1 MKEELATRY
10 EPTNF
15 EQRIYAFWEEGGYFT
30 PVDDPERPKFSIVIP
45 PPNVTG
51 RLHIGHALVNT
62 LQDIIVR
69 WKRMSGF
76 NTLWLPGTDH
86 AGIATQL
93 MVEKQ
98 LAKEGLSRFDLGRE
112 KFLERVWQWKAQH
125 STEIKD
131 QLTRLGASADWSRER
146 FTLDEGLSHAVR
158 YVFVKLYDD
167 GLIYRDL
174 AMVNWCPR
182 CRTAISDVEVEFRE
196 TNGKLYHVDYPV
208 EGTDRRLTVATTRP
222 ETMLG
227 DTGVAVHPEDE
238 RYQDLI
244 GKNAILPI
252 ANRSIP
258 IVGDPILVDRE
269 FGTGV
274 VKVTPSHDK
283 NDYESGLRNNLPQ
296 MQVISETGTMT
307 DAAGAEFAGLDRYEA
322 RKKVVELLREQGFLV
337 KVEEHP
343 HNVGIHGKCDTPIE
357 PMISRQWFVKIEPL
371 AKPAIEAVR
380 NGSVQIFPQSWEA
393 TYFNWMENIHDWTIS
408 RQLWWGHR
416 IPAFHCPNGHTT
428 VSMDDITTCP
438 QCGAAVT
445 QETDVLDTWFSSG
458 LWPFSTMGWP
468 DENAPDYRLF
478 YPTDTLI
485 TGFDILF
492 FWVARMIMMGLR
504 FTGKAPFSQVF
515 LNGLVRDEQG
525 QKMSKTKGNV
535 IDPLDVVNEVGADA
549 LRFTLAV
556 SASGR
561 DIPLGKSRIQGY
573 SAFVNKIWN
582 ASRFAMMH
590 IDKELKS
597 AGPIE
602 RDSLKTV
609 ERWILSR
616 LNSVTREVNRQLS
629 LFRFDEA
636 ANAIYQFFW
645 HEFCDWYIEMA
656 KPVLLGKHGTEKDRD
671 LARRVLLEVLDRSL
685 RLLHPFMPFVTEEI
699 WQKLGGVEPSIMIAP
714 YPITEEV
721 LEDSEAERLTDA
733 VRAIITA
740 VRNVRAER
748 GFTPKDRFRLYIRGA
763 ADGTTGAST
772 RDANFFR
779 EYSYLLHE
787 LARLDEVS
795 VEGEPPAG
803 THHDVIEGFHIA
815 IAFPEKVVSP
825 EQLEK
830 VQRDIEKTRAEL
842 ASMDAKLADERFVRN
857 APPHIVQGAQAR
869 QGELRAKLEKLQ
881 QNQ

>member
-1 MKEELATRY
+1 MPPLYMKEELATRY
-10 EPTNF
+10 EPSDF
-15 EQRIYAFWEEGGYFT
+15 EQRIYAMWEEGGYFT
-30 PVDDPERPKFSIVIP
+30 PCLDREKPKFSIVIP

-76 NTLWLPGTDH
+76 NTLWVPGTDH
-86 AGIATQL
+86 AGIATQ
-93 MVEKQ
+93 MVVEKQ
-98 LAKEGLSRFDLGRE
+98 LEKEGLSRFDLGRD
-112 KFLERVWQWKAQH
+112 KFVERVWQWKEQH

-131 QLTRLGASADWSRER
+131 QLTRLGASADWTRER
-146 FTLDEGLSHAVR
+146 FTLDEGLSRAVR
-158 YVFVKLYDD
+158 YVFVKLYEDD
-167 GLIYRDL
+167 LIYRDL

-196 TNGKLYHVDYPV
+196 TNGKLYHVKYPV
-208 EGTDRRLTVATTRP
+208 EGSDRELIVATTRP

-252 ANRSIP
+252 VNRAIP

-283 NDYESGLRNNLPQ
+283 NDYEAGLRNNLPQ
-296 MQVISETGTMT
+296 LQVIGEDGRMT
-307 DAAGAEFAGLDRYEA
+307 DAAGAEFSGIDRSEA
-322 RKKVVELLREQGFLV
+322 RTKIVEMLREQGLLV
-337 KVEEHP
+337 KIDNHA
-343 HNVGIHGKCDTPIE
+343 HNVAVHGKCDTPIE

-371 AKPAIEAVR
+371 ARPAIEAVR
-380 NGSVQIFPQSWEA
+380 NGDVTITPQSWEA

-416 IPAFHCPNGHTT
+416 IPAFHCTNGHTS
-428 VSMDDITTCP
+428 VSMDDLTTCP
-438 QCGAAVT
+438 QCGAPVT

-458 LWPFSTMGWP
+458 LWPFSTLGWP
-468 DENAPDYRLF
+468 DEDSQDYQIF

-525 QKMSKTKGNV
+525 RKMSKTIGNV

-590 IDKELKS
+590 IDKDLKH
-597 AGPIE
+597 AGPID
-602 RDSLKTV
+602 RDNLKTV

-616 LNSVTREVNRQLS
+616 LNSTTREVNKQLS
-629 LFRFDEA
+629 VFRFDEA

-656 KPVLLGKHGTEKDRD
+656 KPVLLGKHGTDDDRA

-721 LEDSEAERLTDA
+721 LEDPDAERLTA
-733 VRAIITA
+733 AAQEIITT
-740 VRNVRAER
+740 VRNLRAER
-748 GFTPKDRFRLYIRGA
+748 GFTPKDRFTLYVRGGA
-763 ADGTTGAST
+763 A
-772 RDANFFR
+772 REANFFR
-779 EYSYLLHE
+779 DYGYLLTE
-787 LARLDEVS
+787 LARLNEVI
-795 VEGEPPAG
+795 VGAEPPASA
-803 THHDVIEGFHIA
+803 HQDVVAGFPIA
-815 IAFPEKVVSP
+815 VVFPEKVISE
-825 EQLEK
+825 EQREK
-830 VQRDIEKTRAEL
+830 VRRDIEKTRNEL
-842 ASMDAKLADERFVRN
+842 ASMEAKLANEQFVRN
-857 APPHIVQGAQAR
+857 APPHIVEGAQAR
-869 QGELRAKLEKLQ
+869 QAELRARLETLQ

>member
-10 EPTNF
+10 EPSQF
-15 EQRIYAFWEEGGYFT
+15 EKRIYAFWEEGGYFT
-30 PVDDPERPKFSIVIP
+30 PVVDKERPKFSIVIP

-86 AGIATQL
+86 AGIATQ
-93 MVEKQ
+93 MVVEKQ
-98 LAKEGLSRFDLGRE
+98 LEKEGISRFDLGRE
-112 KFLERVWQWKAQH
+112 KFVERVWQWKEQH
-125 STEIKD
+125 ATEIKD

-146 FTLDEGLSHAVR
+146 FTLDEGLSRAVR

-182 CRTAISDVEVEFRE
+182 CRTAISDVEVEFKE
-196 TNGKLYHVDYPV
+196 TNGKLYHINYPI
-208 EGTDRRLTVATTRP
+208 EGTDRFLTVATTRP

-238 RYQDLI
+238 RYADLI

-252 ANRSIP
+252 MNRPIP
-258 IVGDPILVDRE
+258 IVGDAILVDRE

-274 VKVTPSHDK
+274 VKVTPAHDK
-283 NDYESGLRNNLPQ
+283 NDYEAGLRNNLPQ
-296 MQVISETGTMT
+296 VQVIGEEGRMT
-307 DAAGAEFAGLDRYEA
+307 DAAGADFSGIDRKEA
-322 RKKVVELLREQGFLV
+322 RERVVEMLREQGLLV
-337 KVEEHP
+337 KIDQHQ
-343 HNVGIHGKCDTPIE
+343 HNVAVHGKCDTPIE

-371 AKPAIEAVR
+371 ARPAIDAVR
-380 NGSVQIFPQSWEA
+380 NGEITITPQSWEA

-416 IPAFHCPNGHTT
+416 IPAFHCTNGHTT
-428 VSMDDITTCP
+428 VSMDDLTTCP
-438 QCGAAVT
+438 QCGAEVT

-458 LWPFSTMGWP
+458 LWPFSTLGWQGEGSE
-468 DENAPDYRLF
+468 DAPDYQVF

-525 QKMSKTKGNV
+525 RKMSKTIGNV

-561 DIPLGKSRIQGY
+561 DIPLGKSQIQGY

-590 IDKELKS
+590 IDVDLKH

-602 RDSLKTV
+602 RDNLKTV

-616 LNSVTREVNRQLS
+616 LNAVTREVNKQLS

-636 ANAIYQFFW
+636 SKAIYQFFW

-656 KPVLLGKHGTEKDRD
+656 KPVLLGKHGTDDDRK
-671 LARRVLLEVLDRSL
+671 LAKRVLLEVLDRSL

-699 WQKLGGVEPSIMIAP
+699 WLKLGGVEPSIMIAP

-721 LEDSEAERLTDA
+721 LEDSEAERLANA
-733 VRAIITA
+733 VRAIITT
-740 VRNVRAER
+740 VRNLRAER
-748 GFTPKDRFRLYIRGA
+748 GYTPKDRFTLFIRG
-763 ADGTTGAST
+763 SNP
-772 RDANFFR
+772 RESNFFR
-779 EYSYLLHE
+779 EYAYLLTE
-787 LARLDEVS
+787 LARLNEVS

-803 THHDVIEGFHIA
+803 AHLDVVEGFSIA
-815 IAFPEKVVSP
+815 IVFPEKVVSA

-830 VQRDIEKTRAEL
+830 VRRDIEKTRTEL
-842 ASMDAKLADERFVRN
+842 EAMQAKLGNEQFVRN
-857 APPHIVQGAQAR
+857 APPQIVQATQAR
-869 QGELRAKLEKLQ
+869 VAELQKKLETLQ

>member
-1 MKEELATRY
+1 MKEELAKRY
-10 EPTNF
+10 EPTEF
-15 EQRIYAFWEEGGYFT
+15 EQRIYAFWEKGGYFT
-30 PVDDPERPKFSIVIP
+30 PVQDPDRPKFSIVIP

-76 NTLWLPGTDH
+76 NTLCLPGTDH

-93 MVEKQ
+93 MVERQ
-98 LAKEGLSRFDLGRE
+98 LEKEGLSRFDLGRD
-112 KFLERVWQWKAQH
+112 KFIERVWKWKEQH

-146 FTLDEGLSHAVR
+146 FTLDEGLSRAVR
-158 YVFVKLYDD
+158 YVFVKLYED

-182 CRTAISDVEVEFRE
+182 CQTAISDVEVEFRE
-196 TNGKLYHVDYPV
+196 RNGKLYHIDYHV
-208 EGTDRRLTVATTRP
+208 EGSGTKLIVATTRP

-227 DTGVAVHPEDE
+227 DTGVAVHPEDD
-238 RYQDLI
+238 RYKELI
-244 GKNAILPI
+244 GKFAVLPI
-252 ANRSIP
+252 ANRRIP
-258 IVGDPILVDRE
+258 IVADPILVDPA

-274 VKVTPSHDK
+274 VKVTPSHDR
-283 NDYESGLRNNLPQ
+283 NDYEAGLRNDLPQ
-296 MQVISETGTMT
+296 MQVIAEDGRMT
-307 DAAGAEFAGLDRYEA
+307 AAAGAEFEGLDRKEA
-322 RKKVVELLREQGFLV
+322 RAKVVELLREQGHLV
-337 KVEEHP
+337 KVEEHL
-343 HNVGIHGKCDTPIE
+343 HNVGVHGKCDTDIE

-380 NGSVQIFPQSWEA
+380 NGDITITPQSWEA

-428 VSMDDITTCP
+428 VSMDDITACP
-438 QCGAAVT
+438 VCSAPAT

-458 LWPFSTMGWP
+458 LWPFSTLGWTGP
-468 DENAPDYRLF
+468 ESEETAVDYRIF

-504 FTGKAPFSQVF
+504 FTGQAPFRQVF

-535 IDPLDVVNEVGADA
+535 IDPLDVVAEVGADA

-590 IDKELKS
+590 IDTELRD
-597 AGPIE
+597 AEPID

-616 LNSVTREVNRQLS
+616 LNAVTREVNKQLS

-636 ANAIYQFFW
+636 SSALYQFFW

-656 KPVLLGKHGTEKDRD
+656 KPVLLGKHGSEDDRR
-671 LARRVLLEVLDRSL
+671 LAKRVLLEVLDRSL

-699 WQKLGGVEPSIMIAP
+699 WLKLGGVEPSIMVAP
-714 YPITEEV
+714 YPIPEEV
-721 LEDSEAERLTDA
+721 LEDPDAERLTAA
-733 VRAIITA
+733 VKAIITT

-748 GFTPKDRFRLYIRGA
+748 GFTPKDRFTLYIRGNS
-763 ADGTTGAST
+763 DRES
-772 RDANFFR
+772 NFFR
-779 EYSYLLHE
+779 EYAYLLIE
-787 LARLDEVS
+787 LARLDSVA
-795 VEGEPPAG
+795 VEGEAPAG
-803 THHDVIEGFHIA
+803 THHDVVEGFHIA
-815 IAFPEKVVSP
+815 IQFPEKQVSQ
-825 EQLEK
+825 EQLDRVKRE
-830 VQRDIEKTRAEL
+830 IEKTQGEL
-842 ASMDAKLADERFVRN
+842 ASIQAKLSNEQFTSN
-857 APPHIVQGAQAR
+857 APANIVEGARTREA
-869 QGELRAKLEKLQ
+869 ELRARLEKLQ

>member
-1 MKEELATRY
+1 MKEELAPRY
-10 EPTNF
+10 DPSQF
-15 EQRIYAFWEEGGYFT
+15 EQRLYAFWEKEGFFT
-30 PVDDPERPKFSIVIP
+30 PIVDRERPKFSIVIP

-86 AGIATQL
+86 AGIATQ
-93 MVEKQ
+93 MVVEKQ
-98 LAKEGLSRFDLGRE
+98 LAKEGTSRFELGRE
-112 KFLERVWQWKAQH
+112 KFVERVWQWKEQH

-146 FTLDEGLSHAVR
+146 FTLDEGLSRAVR
-158 YVFVKLYDD
+158 YVFVKLYED

-174 AMVNWCPR
+174 AMVNWCPQ
-182 CRTAISDVEVEFRE
+182 CRTAISDVEVEFEERQS
-196 TNGKLYHVDYPV
+196 KLYYIDYPV
-208 EGTDRRLTVATTRP
+208 EGSDRRLTVATTRP

-227 DTGVAVHPEDE
+227 DTGVAVHPDDE
-238 RYQDLI
+238 RYRDLI
-244 GKNAILPI
+244 GRNAILPI
-252 ANRSIP
+252 ANRAIP
-258 IVGDPILVDRE
+258 IVGDAILVDPA
-269 FGTGV
+269 FGTGI

-283 NDYESGLRNNLPQ
+283 NDYETGLRHNLPQ
-296 MQVISETGTMT
+296 LQVIGEDGAMLAS
-307 DAAGAEFAGLDRYEA
+307 AGAEFDKLDRFAA
-322 RKKVVELLREQGFLV
+322 RKKVVAMIGEQGYLRKIEDHV
-337 KVEEHP
+337 NSIGV
-343 HNVGIHGKCDTPIE
+343 HGKCGTVIE
-357 PMISRQWFVKIEPL
+357 PMLSRQWFVKIEPL
-371 AKPAIEAVR
+371 ARPAIEAVR
-380 NGSVQIFPQSWEA
+380 SGAITITPQSWEA

-428 VSMDDITTCP
+428 VTMDEPATCP
-438 QCGAAVT
+438 QCEAPVQ

-468 DENAPDYRLF
+468 DEESPDYQVF

-492 FWVARMIMMGLR
+492 FWVARMIMFGLR
-504 FTGKAPFSQVF
+504 FTGRVPFTQVF

-590 IDKELKS
+590 IDTELRAAK
-597 AGPIE
+597 PID
-602 RDSLKTV
+602 RDSLGTV

-616 LNSVTREVNRQLS
+616 LNTVTREVNRQLS
-629 LFRFDEA
+629 MFRFDEA
-636 ANAIYQFFW
+636 ASAVYQFFW

-656 KPVLLGKHGTEKDRD
+656 KPVLIGKHGSDADRA
-671 LARRVLLEVLDRSL
+671 LAKRVLLEVLDRSL

-699 WQKLGGVEPSIMIAP
+699 WLKLGGVEPSIMIAP
-714 YPITEEV
+714 YPVAEQV
-721 LEDSEAERLTDA
+721 LEDPDAERLVDA
-733 VRAIITA
+733 VRAVITT
-740 VRNVRAER
+740 VRNARAER
-748 GFTPKDRFRLYIRGA
+748 GFTPKDRFTLYIRGN
-763 ADGTTGAST
+763 DS
-772 RDANFFR
+772 RESNFFR
-779 EYSYLLHE
+779 ENAYLLIE
-787 LARLDEVS
+787 LARLNELR
-795 VEGEPPAG
+795 VEAEPPPGA
-803 THHDVIEGFHIA
+803 HHDVVEGFHVA
-815 IAFPEKVVSP
+815 IEFPEKVVSP
-825 EQLEK
+825 EQMER
-830 VQRDIEKTRAEL
+830 VRREIEKSEKEL
-842 ASMDAKLADERFVRN
+842 ASIESKLANEQFTRN
-857 APPHIVQGAQAR
+857 APAQIVEGAQAR
-869 QGELRAKLEKLQ
+869 HAELRARLDKLQ

>member
-10 EPTNF
+10 EPSTF
-15 EQRIYAFWEEGGYFT
+15 EQRIYAAWEEGGYFT
-30 PVDDPERPKFSIVIP
+30 PVVDRDRPKFSIVIP

-86 AGIATQL
+86 AGIATQMVVERRL
-93 MVEKQ
+93 ADQGISRFELGRDKFVEKIWEW
-98 LAKEGLSRFDLGRE
+98 KE
-112 KFLERVWQWKAQH
+112 QH

-131 QLTRLGASADWSRER
+131 QLTRLGASCDWTRER
-146 FTLDEGLSHAVR
+146 FTLDEGLSRAVR
-158 YVFVKLYDD
+158 TVFVKLYED
-167 GLIYRDL
+167 GLIYRGI

-182 CRTAISDVEVEFRE
+182 CRTAISDIEVEFRE
-196 TNGKLYHVDYPV
+196 RNASLWYIDYDV
-208 EGTDRRLTVATTRP
+208 ELDGRRLTIATTRP

-227 DTGVAVHPEDE
+227 DTAIAVHPHDE
-238 RYQDLI
+238 RYKDLI
-244 GKNAILPI
+244 GKHAILPI
-252 ANRSIP
+252 ANRRIP
-258 IVGDPILVDRE
+258 IIADAILVDPA

-274 VKVTPSHDK
+274 VKVTPSHDR
-283 NDYESGLRNNLPQ
+283 NDYETGKRHDLPQ
-296 MQVISETGTMT
+296 MQVIGEDGRMT
-307 DAAGAEFAGLDRYEA
+307 DAAGAEFAGLDRFEA
-322 RKKVVELLREQGFLV
+322 RKKIVEMLREQGHLAR
-337 KVEEHP
+337 VEDHVN
-343 HNVGIHGKCDTPIE
+343 NVGFHGKCDTVVE
-357 PMISRQWFVKIEPL
+357 PMVSRQWFVKIEPL
-371 AKPAIEAVR
+371 ATPAVEAVR
-380 NGSVQIFPQSWEA
+380 SGAVQIIPQSWES

-416 IPAFHCPNGHTT
+416 IPAFHCPNGHMT
-428 VSMDDITTCP
+428 VSIEDPGQCSE
-438 QCGAAVT
+438 CGAPVT
-445 QETDVLDTWFSSG
+445 QDTDVLDTWFSSG

-468 DENAPDYRLF
+468 EETPDLDVF

-492 FWVARMIMMGLR
+492 FWVARMIMFGLR
-504 FTGKAPFSQVF
+504 FTGRAPFSQVY

-525 QKMSKTKGNV
+525 QKMSKTRGNV

-549 LRFTLAV
+549 LRFTLAI
-556 SASGR
+556 ATTGR
-561 DIPLGKSRIQGY
+561 DIPLGKSRIAGY

-590 IDKELKS
+590 IDVELRD

-602 RDSLKTV
+602 RENLRTV

-616 LNSVTREVNRQLS
+616 LNSATAEVNRQLS

-636 ANAIYQFFW
+636 AGALYKFFW

-656 KPVLLGKHGTEKDRD
+656 KPVLLGRHGSDRD
-671 LARRVLLEVLDRSL
+671 RALAKRVLLEVLDRSL

-714 YPITEEV
+714 YPVAEEV
-721 LEDSEAERLTDA
+721 LEDPDAERLMNA
-733 VRAIITA
+733 VKAIITT

-748 GFTPKDRFRLYIRGA
+748 GFTPKDRFKLYIRGN
-763 ADGTTGAST
+763 DP
-772 RDANFFR
+772 RDSNFFR
-779 EYSYLLHE
+779 DYAYLLLE
-787 LARLDEVS
+787 LARLTEVS
-795 VEGEPPAG
+795 VEGQEPEGA
-803 THHDVIEGFHIA
+803 HHDVVDGFHIA
-815 IAFPEKVVSP
+815 VEFPEKVVSQ
-825 EQLEK
+825 EQLDRVRRE
-830 VQRDIEKTRAEL
+830 IEKAVKEL
-842 ASMDAKLADERFVRN
+842 EGLDAKLANEQFTMN
-857 APPHIVQGAQAR
+857 APANIVAGARAR
-869 QGELRAKLEKLQ
+869 QAELRARLEKLQ

>member
-1 MKEELATRY
+1 MKEELAKRY
-10 EPTNF
+10 EPSTF
-15 EQRIYAFWEEGGYFT
+15 EKPIYEKWEREGYFT
-30 PVDDPERPKFSIVIP
+30 PVVERERPKFSIVIP

-51 RLHIGHALVNT
+51 RLHVGHALVNT

-98 LAKEGLSRFDLGRE
+98 LEKEGLSRFDIGRE
-112 KFLERVWQWKAQH
+112 KFLERVWQWKEQH

-131 QLTRLGASADWSRER
+131 QLARLGASCDWSRER
-146 FTLDEGLSHAVR
+146 FTLDEGLSQAVR
-158 YVFVKLYDD
+158 YVFVKLYED

-196 TNGKLYHVDYPV
+196 RNGKLYHIDYTVD
-208 EGTDRRLTVATTRP
+208 GSDRKLTVATTRP

-227 DTGVAVHPEDE
+227 DTGVAVHPDDE
-238 RYQDLI
+238 RYRDLI
-244 GKNAILPI
+244 GKFAIVPI
-252 ANRSIP
+252 ANRRIP
-258 IVGDPILVDRE
+258 IIGDPILVDRE

-274 VKVTPSHDK
+274 VKVTPAHDK
-283 NDYESGLRNNLPQ
+283 NDYEAGLRNGLPQ
-296 MQVISETGTMT
+296 LQVIAEDGRMT
-307 DAAGAEFAGLDRYEA
+307 SAAGVDFAELDRFAA
-322 RKKVVELLREQGFLV
+322 RAKVVDLLREQGLLV
-337 KVEEHP
+337 KVEDHL
-343 HNVGIHGKCDTPIE
+343 HNVGVHGKCDTDIE
-357 PMISRQWFVKIEPL
+357 PMVSRQWFVKIEPL
-371 AKPAIEAVR
+371 ATPAIEAVR
-380 NGSVQIFPQSWEA
+380 NGSVTITPQSWEA

-416 IPAFHCPNGHTT
+416 IPAFHCPNGHTS
-428 VSMDDITTCP
+428 VSMDDLTACP
-438 QCGAAVT
+438 QCGAPVT

-458 LWPFSTMGWP
+458 LWPFSTLGWP
-468 DENAPDYRLF
+468 DQTPDYQVF

-590 IDKELKS
+590 IDVELKD

-602 RDSLKTV
+602 RENLRTV

-616 LNSVTREVNRQLS
+616 LNAVTSEVNRQLS

-636 ANAIYQFFW
+636 SNALYKFFW

-656 KPVLLGKHGTEKDRD
+656 KPVLLGKHGTDQERRVAK
-671 LARRVLLEVLDRSL
+671 RVLLEVLDRSL

-714 YPITEEV
+714 YPVSEEV
-721 LEDSEAERLTDA
+721 LEDPDAERMMDA
-733 VRAIITA
+733 VRAIITT

-748 GFTPKDRFRLYIRGA
+748 GFTPKDRFTLYVRGN
-763 ADGTTGAST
+763 
-772 RDANFFR
+772 DARQSNFFR
-779 EYSYLLHE
+779 DYAYLLIE
-787 LARLDEVS
+787 LARLDEVV

-803 THHDVIEGFHIA
+803 THHDVVENFHIA
-815 IAFPEKVVSP
+815 IRFPEKEVSQ
-825 EQLEK
+825 EQLDRVRRE
-830 VQRDIEKTRAEL
+830 IEKSEKEL
-842 ASMDAKLADERFVRN
+842 ELLDARLSNEQFVQN
-857 APPHIVQGAQAR
+857 APPAVVQQAQAR
-869 QGELRAKLEKLQ
+869 VNELRARIEKLSG
-881 QNQ
+881 NQ

>member
-1 MKEELATRY
+1 MKEELAKRY
-10 EPTNF
+10 EPTEF
-15 EQRIYAFWEEGGYFT
+15 EQRIYAFWEKGGYFT
-30 PVDDPERPKFSIVIP
+30 PASDPERPKFSIVIP

-93 MVEKQ
+93 MVERQ
-98 LAKEGLSRFDLGRE
+98 LEKEGLSRFDLGRD
-112 KFLERVWQWKAQH
+112 KFIERVWQWKEQH

-131 QLTRLGASADWSRER
+131 QLTRLGASADWTRER
-146 FTLDEGLSHAVR
+146 FTLDEGLSRAVR
-158 YVFVKLYDD
+158 YVFVKLHED

-182 CRTAISDVEVEFRE
+182 CQTAISDVEVEFRE
-196 TNGKLYHVDYPV
+196 RNGKLYHIDYPV
-208 EGTDRRLTVATTRP
+208 EGSDQKLVVATTRP

-227 DTGVAVHPEDE
+227 DTGVAVHPDDT
-238 RYQDLI
+238 RYQELI
-244 GKNAILPI
+244 GKFALLPI
-252 ANRSIP
+252 ANRRIP
-258 IVGDPILVDRE
+258 IVADPILVDPT

-274 VKVTPSHDK
+274 VKVTPSHDR
-283 NDYESGLRNNLPQ
+283 NDYEAGLRNDLPQ
-296 MQVISETGTMT
+296 LQVIAEDGRMT
-307 DAAGAEFAGLDRYEA
+307 AAAGAEFEGLDRKEA
-322 RKKVVELLREQGFLV
+322 RTKVVELLREQGQLV
-337 KVEEHP
+337 KVEEHL
-343 HNVGIHGKCDTPIE
+343 HNVGVHGKCDTDIE

-371 AKPAIEAVR
+371 AKPAIDAVR
-380 NGSVQIFPQSWEA
+380 NGDITITPQSWEA

-428 VSMDDITTCP
+428 VSMDDITACP
-438 QCGAAVT
+438 VCGAPAT

-458 LWPFSTMGWP
+458 LWPFSTLGWTGP
-468 DENAPDYRLF
+468 ESEQSAIDYRIF

-492 FWVARMIMMGLR
+492 FWVARMIMLGLR
-504 FTGKAPFSQVF
+504 FTGKAPFRQVF

-535 IDPLDVVNEVGADA
+535 IDPLDVVAEVGADA

-590 IDKELKS
+590 IDTELRD

-602 RDSLKTV
+602 RDNLKTV

-629 LFRFDEA
+629 HFRFDEA
-636 ANAIYQFFW
+636 ASALYQFFW

-656 KPVLLGKHGTEKDRD
+656 KPVLLGKQGSEDDRR
-671 LARRVLLEVLDRSL
+671 LAKRVLLEVLDRSL

-699 WQKLGGVEPSIMIAP
+699 WLKLGGVEPSIMVAP
-714 YPITEEV
+714 YPIVEEV
-721 LEDSEAERLTDA
+721 LEDPDAERLTTA
-733 VRAIITA
+733 VKAIITTI
-740 VRNVRAER
+740 RNVRAER
-748 GFTPKDRFRLYIRGA
+748 GFTPKDRFTLYIRGNS
-763 ADGTTGAST
+763 DRES
-772 RDANFFR
+772 NFFR
-779 EYSYLLHE
+779 EYAYLLTE
-787 LARLDEVS
+787 LARLDNVMIA
-795 VEGEPPAG
+795 GEPPAG
-803 THHDVIEGFHIA
+803 THHDVVEGFHIA
-815 IAFPEKVVSP
+815 IQFPEKQVSQ
-825 EQLEK
+825 EQLDRVKRE
-830 VQRDIEKTRAEL
+830 IEKTQGEL
-842 ASMDAKLADERFVRN
+842 ASIQAKLTNQQFMTN
-857 APPHIVQGAQAR
+857 APANIVDGARAR
-869 QGELRAKLEKLQ
+869 EAELRARLEKLQ

>member
-10 EPTNF
+10 EPAQF

-30 PVDDPERPKFSIVIP
+30 PVQDPERPKFSIVIP

-93 MVEKQ
+93 VVERQ
-98 LAKEGLSRFDLGRE
+98 LAKEGISRFDLGRE
-112 KFLERVWQWKAQH
+112 KFVERVWQWKEQH
-125 STEIKD
+125 SSEIKD

-146 FTLDEGLSHAVR
+146 FTLDEGLSRAVR
-158 YVFVKLYDD
+158 YVFVKLHED

-196 TNGKLYHVDYPV
+196 RNGKLWHIDYPV
-208 EGTDRRLTVATTRP
+208 EGSDQKLIVATTRP

-227 DTGVAVHPEDE
+227 DTGVAVHPDDE
-238 RYQDLI
+238 RYKALI
-244 GKNAILPI
+244 GRFAILPI
-252 ANRSIP
+252 ANRRIP
-258 IVGDPILVDRE
+258 IVADAILVDPE

-274 VKVTPSHDK
+274 VKVTPAHDR
-283 NDYESGLRNNLPQ
+283 NDYEAGLRNNLPQ
-296 MQVISETGTMT
+296 LQVIGEDGVMT
-307 DAAGAEFAGLDRYEA
+307 DAAGAAFKGLDRKEA
-322 RKKVVELLREQGFLV
+322 RAKVVEQLKEEGRLV
-337 KVEEHP
+337 KVEEHV
-343 HNVGIHGKCDTPIE
+343 HNVGVHGKCDTDIE

-371 AKPAIEAVR
+371 AKPAIDVVR
-380 NGSVQIFPQSWEA
+380 NGDVQIIPQSWEA

-428 VSMDDITTCP
+428 VSMDDLTTCP
-438 QCGAAVT
+438 ECGAPVT

-468 DENAPDYRLF
+468 DENAKDFQIF

-504 FTGKAPFSQVF
+504 FTGEPPFRYVF

-590 IDKELKS
+590 IDTELK
-597 AGPIE
+597 AGGQID

-616 LNSVTREVNRQLS
+616 LNSVTREVNKQLS

-636 ANAIYQFFW
+636 SNALYKFFW

-656 KPVLLGKHGTEKDRD
+656 KPVLLGRQGSEGDRA
-671 LARRVLLEVLDRSL
+671 LAKRVLLEVLDRSL

-699 WQKLGGVEPSIMIAP
+699 WLKLGGVEPSIMVAP
-714 YPITEEV
+714 YPIAEEV
-721 LEDSEAERLTDA
+721 LEDPDAERLTEA
-733 VRAIITA
+733 VQAIITT

-748 GFTPKDRFRLYIRGA
+748 GFTPKDRFTLYIRGN
-763 ADGTTGAST
+763 DERES
-772 RDANFFR
+772 NFFR
-779 EYSYLLHE
+779 EYAYLLTE
-787 LARLDEVS
+787 LARLDRVAVGE
-795 VEGEPPAG
+795 EPPAG
-803 THHDVIEGFHIA
+803 THQDVVANFHIA
-815 IAFPEKVVSP
+815 IQFPEKQVSQ
-825 EQLEK
+825 EQLERVK
-830 VQRDIEKTRAEL
+830 RDIEKTRGEL
-842 ASMDAKLADERFVRN
+842 ASIESKLANEQFTRN
-857 APPHIVQGAQAR
+857 APAPIVDGARAR
-869 QGELRAKLEKLQ
+869 EAELRARLEKLQ

>member
-10 EPTNF
+10 EPSTF
-15 EQRIYAFWEEGGYFT
+15 EQRIYAAWEAGGYFT
-30 PVDDPERPKFSIVIP
+30 PVVDRERPKFSIVIP

-76 NTLWLPGTDH
+76 NTLWVPGTDH
-86 AGIATQL
+86 AGIATQ
-93 MVEKQ
+93 MVVERK
-98 LAKEGLSRFDLGRE
+98 LAEQGISRFDLGRDKFVE
-112 KFLERVWQWKAQH
+112 KIWEWKEQH

-146 FTLDEGLSHAVR
+146 FTLDEGLSRAVR
-158 YVFVKLYDD
+158 YVFVKLYED
-167 GLIYRDL
+167 GLIYRGI

-182 CRTAISDVEVEFRE
+182 CRTAISDIEVEFRE
-196 TNGKLYHVDYPV
+196 RNASLWFIDYNV
-208 EGTDRRLTVATTRP
+208 EGEGNRKLTIATTRP

-227 DTGVAVHPEDE
+227 DTGVAVHPDDE
-238 RYQDLI
+238 RYKDLI
-244 GKNAILPI
+244 GKTAILPI
-252 ANRSIP
+252 ANRRIP
-258 IVGDPILVDRE
+258 IVGDAILVDPT

-283 NDYESGLRNNLPQ
+283 NDYETGKRHNLPQ
-296 MQVISETGTMT
+296 LQVIAEDGRMT
-307 DAAGAEFAGLDRYEA
+307 AAAGGEFEGLDRFEA
-322 RKKVVELLREQGFLV
+322 RKKVLEKLKESGHLAKTESHVN
-337 KVEEHP
+337 
-343 HNVGIHGKCDTPIE
+343 NVGVHGKCDTDIE
-357 PMISRQWFVKIEPL
+357 PMVSRQWFVKIEPL

-380 NGSVQIFPQSWEA
+380 NGAVQIHPQTWEA
-393 TYFNWMENIHDWTIS
+393 TYYNWMENIHDWTIS

-416 IPAFHCPNGHTT
+416 VPAFHCPNGHMS
-428 VSMDDITTCP
+428 VSLEDLTSCP
-438 QCGAAVT
+438 ECGAPMT

-468 DENAPDYRLF
+468 DDTPDYDVF

-492 FWVARMIMMGLR
+492 FWVARMIMFGLR
-504 FTGKAPFSQVF
+504 FTGKAPFSQVY

-549 LRFTLAV
+549 LRFTLAI
-556 SASGR
+556 STTGR
-561 DIPLGKSRIQGY
+561 DIPLGKSRIAGY

-582 ASRFAMMH
+582 ASRFALMH
-590 IDKELKS
+590 VDVELKD
-597 AGPIE
+597 AGTIE
-602 RDSLKTV
+602 RENLRTV

-616 LNSVTREVNRQLS
+616 LNSTTAEVNRQLS
-629 LFRFDEA
+629 VFRFDEA
-636 ANAIYQFFW
+636 AGALYKFFW

-656 KPVLLGKHGTEKDRD
+656 KPVLLGRHGSDVDRK
-671 LARRVLLEVLDRSL
+671 LAKRVLLEVLDRSL

-714 YPITEEV
+714 YPVPEEV
-721 LEDSEAERLTDA
+721 LEDPDGERLMNA
-733 VRAIITA
+733 VKAIITT

-748 GFTPKDRFRLYIRGA
+748 GFTPKDRFKLYIRGV
-763 ADGTTGAST
+763 DE
-772 RDANFFR
+772 RDSNFFR
-779 EYSYLLHE
+779 EYAYLLIE
-787 LARLDEVS
+787 LARLTEVS
-795 VEGEPPAG
+795 VEGEAPEGA
-803 THHDVIEGFHIA
+803 HHDVVEGFHIA
-815 IAFPEKVVSP
+815 IEFPEKVVTQ
-825 EQLEK
+825 EQLDRVKRE
-830 VQRDIEKTRAEL
+830 IEKATKEL
-842 ASMDAKLADERFVRN
+842 EGVEAKLADEKFTQN
-857 APPHIVQGAQAR
+857 APAHIVAGAQAR
-869 QGELRAKLEKLQ
+869 QTELRARLEKLQ

>member
-10 EPTNF
+10 EPTQF
-15 EQRIYAFWEEGGYFT
+15 EQRIYAFWEKGGYFT
-30 PVDDPERPKFSIVIP
+30 PVQDPERPKFSIVIP

-93 MVEKQ
+93 VVERQ

-112 KFLERVWQWKAQH
+112 KFVERVWQWKEQH

-146 FTLDEGLSHAVR
+146 FTLDEGLSRAVR
-158 YVFVKLYDD
+158 YVFVKLHED

-196 TNGKLYHVDYPV
+196 RNGKLWHIDYAV
-208 EGTDRRLTVATTRP
+208 EGTDRKLTVATTRP

-227 DTGVAVHPEDE
+227 DTAVAVHPDDE
-238 RYQDLI
+238 RYKDLI
-244 GKNAILPI
+244 GKFAILPI
-252 ANRSIP
+252 ANRRIP
-258 IVGDPILVDRE
+258 IVADPILVDPE

-274 VKVTPSHDK
+274 VKVTPSHDR
-283 NDYESGLRNNLPQ
+283 NDYEAGQRNNLQQ
-296 MQVISETGTMT
+296 MQVIGEDGTMT
-307 DAAGAEFAGLDRYEA
+307 DAAGADFKGLDRKEA
-322 RKKVVELLREQGFLV
+322 RAKVVERLKEEGHLV
-337 KVEEHP
+337 KIEEHV
-343 HNVGIHGKCDTPIE
+343 HNVGVHGKCDTDIE

-371 AKPAIEAVR
+371 AKPAIDVVR
-380 NGSVQIFPQSWEA
+380 NGDVQIVPQSWEA

-428 VSMDDITTCP
+428 VSMDDLTTCP
-438 QCGAAVT
+438 ECGAAVT

-458 LWPFSTMGWP
+458 LWPFSTLGWQGDGS
-468 DENAPDYRLF
+468 DEKAKDFQIF

-492 FWVARMIMMGLR
+492 FWVARMIMFGLR
-504 FTGKAPFSQVF
+504 FTGEPPFRHVF

-556 SASGR
+556 TASGR

-590 IDKELKS
+590 IDTELKD
-597 AGPIE
+597 AAPID
-602 RDSLKTV
+602 RDSIKTV

-616 LNSVTREVNRQLS
+616 LNTVTREVNKQLS

-636 ANAIYQFFW
+636 SNALYKFFW

-656 KPVLLGKHGTEKDRD
+656 KPVLLGRQGSEDDRA
-671 LARRVLLEVLDRSL
+671 LAKRVLLEVLDRSL

-699 WQKLGGVEPSIMIAP
+699 WLKLGGVEPSIMVAP
-714 YPITEEV
+714 YPIAEEV
-721 LEDSEAERLTDA
+721 LEDPDAERLTEA
-733 VRAIITA
+733 AQSIITTI
-740 VRNVRAER
+740 RNVRAER
-748 GFTPKDRFRLYIRGA
+748 GFTPKDRFTLYIRGN
-763 ADGTTGAST
+763 DE
-772 RDANFFR
+772 RELNFFR
-779 EYSYLLHE
+779 EYDYLLLE
-787 LARLDEVS
+787 LARLDKVHVAE
-795 VEGEPPAG
+795 EPPAG
-803 THHDVIEGFHIA
+803 THHDVVAGFHIA
-815 IAFPEKVVSP
+815 IAFPEKQISQ
-825 EQLEK
+825 EQLERVK
-830 VQRDIEKTRAEL
+830 RDIEKTRGEL
-842 ASMDAKLADERFVRN
+842 ASIEAKLANEQFTQN
-857 APPHIVQGAQAR
+857 APSHIVDGARAR
-869 QGELRAKLEKLQ
+869 ESELRARLEKLH

>member
-10 EPTNF
+10 EPSTF
-15 EQRIYAFWEEGGYFT
+15 EKPIYEKWEREGYFS
-30 PVDDPERPKFSIVIP
+30 PVDERERPKFSIVIP

-98 LAKEGLSRFDLGRE
+98 LEKEGVSRFDLGRE
-112 KFLERVWQWKAQH
+112 KFVERVWQWKEQH
-125 STEIKD
+125 SSEIKD
-131 QLTRLGASADWSRER
+131 QLTRLGASCDWSRER

-158 YVFVKLYDD
+158 YVFVKLYED

-182 CRTAISDVEVEFRE
+182 CLTAISDVEVEFRE
-196 TNGKLYHVDYPV
+196 RDGKANPIGKLYHIVYPI
-208 EGTDRRLTVATTRP
+208 EGSDRKLVVATTRP

-227 DTGVAVHPEDE
+227 DTGVAVHPDDE
-238 RYQDLI
+238 RYKDLI
-244 GKNAILPI
+244 GKFAILPV
-252 ANRSIP
+252 ANRRIP
-258 IVGDPILVDRE
+258 IIGDSILVDPA

-274 VKVTPSHDK
+274 VKVTPAHDK
-283 NDYESGLRNNLPQ
+283 NDYESGLRNDLPQ
-296 MQVISETGTMT
+296 LQVIGENGRMT
-307 DAAGAEFAGLDRYEA
+307 SAAGPEFAGLDRFEA
-322 RKKVVELLREQGFLV
+322 RTNIVEMLREQGLLV
-337 KVEEHP
+337 KIDDHV
-343 HNVGIHGKCDTPIE
+343 HNIGVHGKCDTDIE
-357 PMISRQWFVKIEPL
+357 PMVSRQWFVKIEPL
-371 AKPAIEAVR
+371 AAPAIEAVR
-380 NGSVQIFPQSWEA
+380 SGAVTITPQTWEA

-428 VSMDDITTCP
+428 VSMDDLTTCP
-438 QCGAAVT
+438 ECGEAVV

-458 LWPFSTMGWP
+458 LWPFSTLGWP
-468 DENAPDYRLF
+468 EETPDYQIF
-478 YPTDTLI
+478 YPTNTLI

-582 ASRFAMMH
+582 ASRFALMH
-590 IDKELKS
+590 IDVELKD
-597 AGPIE
+597 AGPIDRE
-602 RDSLKTV
+602 NLQTV

-616 LNSVTREVNRQLS
+616 LNAVTAEVNRQLS
-629 LFRFDEA
+629 VFRFDEA
-636 ANAIYQFFW
+636 SNALYKFFW

-656 KPVLLGKHGTEKDRD
+656 KPVLLGKQGSEQDRK
-671 LARRVLLEVLDRSL
+671 LAKRVLLEVLDRSL

-714 YPITEEV
+714 YPLEEEV
-721 LEDSEAERLTDA
+721 LEDPEAERRMDA
-733 VRAIITA
+733 VRAIITT
-740 VRNVRAER
+740 VRNARAER
-748 GFTPKDRFRLYIRGA
+748 GFTPKDRFTLYVHGNDRRE
-763 ADGTTGAST
+763 SQ
-772 RDANFFR
+772 FFR
-779 EYSYLLHE
+779 DNAYLFTE
-787 LARLDEVS
+787 LARLDEVN
-795 VEGEPPAG
+795 VDAEPPAG
-803 THHDVIEGFHIA
+803 SHQDVVENIPIA
-815 IAFPEKVVSP
+815 IRFPEKEVSQ
-825 EQLEK
+825 EQLDRVRRE
-830 VQRDIEKTRAEL
+830 IEKSEKEL
-842 ASMDAKLADERFVRN
+842 ELLGSRLSNEQFVRN
-857 APPHIVQGAQAR
+857 APAAVVQQAQAR
-869 QGELRAKLEKLQ
+869 VTELRARVEKLRG
-881 QNQ
+881 NQGG

>member
-10 EPTNF
+10 EPTEF
-15 EQRIYAFWEEGGYFT
+15 EQRIYASWEEGGYFT
-30 PVDDPERPKFSIVIP
+30 PDLDPERPKFSIVIP

-62 LQDIIVR
+62 LQDILVR

-86 AGIATQL
+86 AGIATQ
-93 MVEKQ
+93 MVVEKQ
-98 LAKEGLSRFDLGRE
+98 LAKEGISRFDLGRE
-112 KFLERVWQWKAQH
+112 KFVERIWQWKEQH

-131 QLTRLGASADWSRER
+131 QLTRLGASCDWTRER
-146 FTLDEGLSHAVR
+146 FTLDEGLSRAVR
-158 YVFVKLYDD
+158 YVFVKLYED

-174 AMVNWCPR
+174 AMVNWCPQ
-182 CRTAISDVEVEFRE
+182 CLTAISDVEVEFEER
-196 TNGKLYHVDYPV
+196 NSKLYHIAYPV
-208 EGTDRRLTVATTRP
+208 EGTARRLTVATTRP

-227 DTGVAVHPEDE
+227 DTGVAVHPDDD
-238 RYQDLI
+238 RYKDLV
-244 GKNAILPI
+244 GAKAMLPL
-252 ANRSIP
+252 AHRAIP
-258 IVGDPILVDRE
+258 IIADGILVDPA

-283 NDYESGLRNNLPQ
+283 NDYETGHRNDLPQ
-296 MQVISETGTMT
+296 LQVIGEDGRMLA
-307 DAAGAEFAGLDRYEA
+307 AAGDEFAGLDRFEA
-322 RKKVVELLREQGFLV
+322 RKKVVSMLEQQGFLV
-337 KVEEHP
+337 KVDDYVHS
-343 HNVGIHGKCDTPIE
+343 VGVHGKCGTVIE
-357 PMISRQWFVKIEPL
+357 PMVSRQWFVKIEPL

-380 NGSVQIFPQSWEA
+380 SGAVTITPQSWEA

-428 VSMDDITTCP
+428 VTMDEPSTCP

-458 LWPFSTMGWP
+458 LWPFSTLGWP
-468 DENAPDYRLF
+468 DEKAQDFKIF

-504 FTGKAPFSQVF
+504 FTGEAPFRQVF

-590 IDKELKS
+590 IDVELKD

-602 RDSLKTV
+602 RENLRTV

-616 LNSVTREVNRQLS
+616 LNAVTHEVNRQLS
-629 LFRFDEA
+629 IFRFDEA
-636 ANAIYQFFW
+636 ASALYQFFW

-656 KPVLLGKHGTEKDRD
+656 KPVLVGRHGSDDDRK
-671 LARRVLLEVLDRSL
+671 LAKRVLLEVLDRSL
-685 RLLHPFMPFVTEEI
+685 RLMHPFMPFVTEEI

-714 YPITEEV
+714 YPVAEEV
-721 LEDSEAERLTDA
+721 LDDSEAERLVAA
-733 VRAIITA
+733 VKAIITA
-740 VRNVRAER
+740 VRNARAER
-748 GFTPKDRFRLYIRGA
+748 GFTPKDRFRLFVRGN
-763 ADGTTGAST
+763 DEREST
-772 RDANFFR
+772 FFT
-779 EYSYLLHE
+779 ENSYLLIE
-787 LARLDEVS
+787 LARLTEV
-795 VEGEPPAG
+795 VVAGEAPAG
-803 THHDVIEGFHIA
+803 AHHDVVEGFHIA
-815 IAFPEKVVSP
+815 IEFPEKVVSE

-830 VQRDIEKTRAEL
+830 VRRDIEKTKGEL
-842 ASMDAKLADERFVRN
+842 AAVEAKLSNEQFTGK
-857 APPHIVQGAQAR
+857 APAHIVEGARAMQA
-869 QGELRAKLEKLQ
+869 ELRARLEKLQ

>member
-10 EPTNF
+10 EPSQF

-30 PVDDPERPKFSIVIP
+30 PVLDKDRPKFSIVIP

-76 NTLWLPGTDH
+76 NTLWVPGTDH
-86 AGIATQL
+86 AGIATQ
-93 MVEKQ
+93 MVVEKQ

-112 KFLERVWQWKAQH
+112 KFVERVWQWKEQH
-125 STEIKD
+125 SSEIKD
-131 QLTRLGASADWSRER
+131 QLTRLGASADWTRER
-146 FTLDEGLSHAVR
+146 FTLDEGLSRAVR
-158 YVFVKLYDD
+158 YVFVKLYEDD
-167 GLIYRDL
+167 LIYRDL
-174 AMVNWCPR
+174 AMVNWCPQ

-196 TNGKLYHVDYPV
+196 KHGKLYHIRYPV
-208 EGTDRRLTVATTRP
+208 EGSDRAFIVATTRP

-238 RYQDLI
+238 RYRDVI
-244 GKNAILPI
+244 GRNATLPI
-252 ANRSIP
+252 ANRQIP
-258 IVGDPILVDRE
+258 IVGDAILVDPT

-283 NDYESGLRNNLPQ
+283 NDYDAGLRNNLSQ
-296 MQVISETGTMT
+296 LQVIGEDGRMT
-307 DAAGAEFAGLDRYEA
+307 AAAGAEFDGMDRNDA
-322 RKKVVELLREQGFLV
+322 RKRVVELLEQQGFLV
-337 KVEEHP
+337 KTEEHV
-343 HNVGIHGKCDTPIE
+343 HNVGVHGKCDTAIE
-357 PMISRQWFVKIEPL
+357 PMVSRQWFVKIEPL

-380 NGSVQIFPQSWEA
+380 NGTISITPQSWEA

-428 VSMDDITTCP
+428 VTMDDPTTCP
-438 QCGAAVT
+438 QCSAPVT

-458 LWPFSTMGWP
+458 LWPFSTLGWQGAGS
-468 DENAPDYRLF
+468 EKNAPDYQVF

-504 FTGKAPFSQVF
+504 FTGKAPFTQVF
-515 LNGLVRDEQG
+515 LNGLVRDEHG

-549 LRFTLAV
+549 LRFTLAT

-561 DIPLGKSRIQGY
+561 DIPLGKSRIHGY

-590 IDKELKS
+590 IETELRDAK
-597 AGPIE
+597 PIE
-602 RDSLKTV
+602 RENLKTV

-616 LNSVTREVNRQLS
+616 LNATTAEVNKQLS

-636 ANAIYQFFW
+636 SNAIYKFFW

-656 KPVLLGKHGTEKDRD
+656 KPVLLGRHGNDDDRT
-671 LARRVLLEVLDRSL
+671 LAKRVLLEVLDRSL

-699 WQKLGGVEPSIMIAP
+699 WQKLGGVEPAILIAP
-714 YPITEEV
+714 YPIPEEV
-721 LEDSEAERLTDA
+721 LEDTEAERLVDA
-733 VRAIITA
+733 IKAIITT

-748 GFTPKDRFRLYIRGA
+748 GFTPKDRFTLYVKG
-763 ADGTTGAST
+763 S
-772 RDANFFR
+772 DARESNFFR
-779 EYSYLLHE
+779 ENAYLLNE
-787 LARLDEVS
+787 LARLNEVS
-795 VEGEPPAG
+795 IEGEAPAG
-803 THHDVIEGFHIA
+803 AHHDVVEGFHIS
-815 IAFPEKVVSP
+815 IVFPEKVVSA
-825 EQLEK
+825 EQLER
-830 VQRDIEKTRAEL
+830 VRRDIEKTEKEL
-842 ASMDAKLADERFVRN
+842 AGVDAKLADERFMSK
-857 APPHIVQGAQAR
+857 APAHIVDGARAQ
-869 QGELRAKLEKLQ
+869 QTELRARLEKLK
-881 QNQ
+881 QNA

>member
-1 MKEELATRY
+1 MKEELAKRY
-10 EPTNF
+10 EPETF
-15 EQRIYAFWEEGGYFT
+15 ERKLYEFWEREGFFT
-30 PVDDPERPKFSIVIP
+30 PVLEKERPKFSIVIP

-69 WKRMSGF
+69 WKRMCGY

-93 MVEKQ
+93 MVERQ
-98 LAKEGLSRFDLGRE
+98 LASEGISRFDLGRD
-112 KFLERVWQWKAQH
+112 KFVERVWQWKEQH

-131 QLTRLGASADWSRER
+131 QLTRLGASADWTRER
-146 FTLDEGLSHAVR
+146 FTLDEGLSRAVR
-158 YVFVKLYDD
+158 YVFVKLYED

-182 CRTAISDVEVEFRE
+182 CRTAISDIEVEFRE
-196 TNGKLYHVDYPV
+196 RNGKLYHIDYPV
-208 EGTDRRLTVATTRP
+208 EGSDRRLTVATTRP

-227 DTGVAVHPEDE
+227 DTGVAVHPDDD
-238 RYQDLI
+238 RYRDLI
-244 GKNAILPI
+244 GKRTILPI
-252 ANRSIP
+252 ADRSIP
-258 IVGDPILVDRE
+258 IVADPILVDPA

-283 NDYESGLRNNLPQ
+283 NDYEAGLRNNLPQ
-296 MQVISETGTMT
+296 MQVIAEDGRMT
-307 DAAGAEFAGLDRYEA
+307 DAAGAGFAGLDRAEA
-322 RKKVVELLREQGFLV
+322 RKRIVDLLRERGYLG
-337 KVEEHP
+337 KVEEHL
-343 HNVGIHGKCDTPIE
+343 HNVGVHGKCDTDVE
-357 PMISRQWFVKIEPL
+357 PMVSRQWFVKIEPL
-371 AKPAIEAVR
+371 ARPAVEAVR
-380 NGSVQIFPQSWEA
+380 SGAVQIIPQSWEA

-428 VSMDDITTCP
+428 VAMEDPAACT

-458 LWPFSTMGWP
+458 LWPFSTLGWQGDRAEQP
-468 DENAPDYRLF
+468 LDYQIF

-504 FTGKAPFSQVF
+504 FTGRAPFTQVF

-582 ASRFAMMH
+582 ASRFALMH
-590 IDKELKS
+590 IDGDLS
-597 AGPIE
+597 DAGSIQRE
-602 RDSLKTV
+602 NLRTV

-616 LNSVTREVNRQLS
+616 LNSVTHEVNKQLS
-629 LFRFDEA
+629 AFRFDEA
-636 ANAIYQFFW
+636 ASALYQFFW

-656 KPVLLGKHGTEKDRD
+656 KPVLLGKHGSDDDRE
-671 LARRVLLEVLDRSL
+671 LAKRVLLEVLDRSL
-685 RLLHPFMPFVTEEI
+685 RLLHPFMPFVTDEI
-699 WQKLGGVEPSIMIAP
+699 WLKLGGVEPSVMIAP
-714 YPITEEV
+714 YPIAEEV
-721 LEDSEAERLTDA
+721 LEDPHAERLM
-733 VRAIITA
+733 TA
-740 VRNVRAER
+740 VKAMITLIRNVRAER
-748 GFTPKDRFRLYIRGA
+748 GFTPKDRFKLYVRGN
-763 ADGTTGAST
+763 SE
-772 RDANFFR
+772 RESRFFR
-779 EYSYLLHE
+779 DYAYLLIE
-787 LARLDEVS
+787 LARLTEVS
-795 VEGEPPAG
+795 VTGEPPAG
-803 THHDVIEGFHIA
+803 THQDVVEGFSIA
-815 IAFPEKVVSP
+815 IEFPEKVVSQ
-825 EQLEK
+825 EQLDRLRRE
-830 VQRDIEKTRAEL
+830 IEKSEKEL
-842 ASMDAKLADERFVRN
+842 ASIDAKLANEQFVNN
-857 APPHIVQGAQAR
+857 APPHVVQGAHMRQA
-869 QGELRAKLEKLQ
+869 ELRARLEKLQ